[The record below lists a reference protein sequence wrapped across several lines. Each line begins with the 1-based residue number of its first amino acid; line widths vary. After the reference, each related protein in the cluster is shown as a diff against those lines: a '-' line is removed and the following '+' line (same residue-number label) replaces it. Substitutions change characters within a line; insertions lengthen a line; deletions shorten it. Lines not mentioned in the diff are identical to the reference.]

1 MVRPMARRAL
11 ITGVGGQ
18 DGSYLAELLLG
29 HGYEVFGTVLGSP
42 EGYEHLATVR
52 DRIEFPGIDLED
64 AQSVHAALRQLRPD
78 EVYHLASASFV
89 PASWEDPVGT
99 STAAVAAVSSL
110 LEAVRR
116 ERPEARFVN
125 AASAEIFGAPQEV
138 PQTETTPVAPLTPY
152 GVAKASGH
160 FLTGAFRRQYR
171 LHASSAILFNH
182 ESPRRPLHFLTRKV
196 THGAASISL
205 GLEQELSLGNLS
217 ARRDWGFAGE
227 YVDALRLL
235 AAQDEPDD
243 YVVATGEAHSGE
255 ELVAAAFEEVGLDWR
270 EHVRF
275 DQSFSRGATDAPA
288 LVGDPTKARE
298 RLGWEPKVR
307 FRDLV
312 RLMVQADLEL
322 LEAQA
327 ASAR

>member
-1 MVRPMARRAL
+1 MARRAL

-42 EGYEHLATVR
+42 EAYEHLATIR
-52 DRIEFPGIDLED
+52 DRIEFAGIDLED
-64 AQSVHAALRQLRPD
+64 AQSVQSALRELQPD

-99 STAAVAAVSSL
+99 STAAVGAVSSL
-110 LEAVRR
+110 LEAIRR
-116 ERPEARFVN
+116 ERPAARFVN
-125 AASAEIFGAPQEV
+125 AASAEIFGAPQEI
-138 PQTETTPVAPLTPY
+138 PQRETTPAAPLTPY
-152 GVAKASGH
+152 GTAKAFGH
-160 FLTGAFRRQYR
+160 FLTGAFRRQYG

-196 THGAASISL
+196 TYGAAAISL

-255 ELVAAAFEEVGLDWR
+255 EFVTAAFEELGLDWR
-270 EHVRF
+270 EYVRF

-298 RLGWEPKVR
+298 RFGWEPKVR

-322 LEAQA
+322 LKAQA